1 MRRSRCGMVVA
12 VVAAGV
18 TLKVVFG
25 VEGGREG
32 RTDGSDIPVFAR
44 ATAAAS
50 FFTLLAR
57 ADLGHVLSPIVHA
70 RSCVDH
76 LTFFASGPE
85 IILVGTRMAA
95 LYRRRSASSIVRE
108 FFQKVRHAYQYCSLY
123 VELLFSFLLRPTLCR
138 TVATVAWPMS
148 PSIL

>member
-1 MRRSRCGMVVA
+1 MA

-50 FFTLLAR
+50 FFTSLAR
-57 ADLGHVLSPIVHA
+57 ADPGHVLSPTVRGSPHIF
-70 RSCVDH
+70 RKWTGDH
-76 LTFFASGPE
+76 TCRDSDGC
-85 IILVGTRMAA
+85 II
-95 LYRRRSASSIVRE
+95 
-108 FFQKVRHAYQYCSLY
+108 
-123 VELLFSFLLRPTLCR
+123 
-138 TVATVAWPMS
+138 
-148 PSIL
+148 